1 MYMYIPV
8 IIIMYLDIYMH
19 GILIMMYVY
28 IKINMYIY
36 VCVGGAG
43 KTGKAVI
50 LKDWNESSFV
60 SGALYCMYHIVL
72 RVQLKFG
79 IEECNRCDLVC
90 YGQDHQVSF
99 GSRWKGNLC
108 YGGFSL

>member
-1 MYMYIPV
+1 
-8 IIIMYLDIYMH
+8 MYLDIYVH

-60 SGALYCMYHIVL
+60 SGALYCIT
-72 RVQLKFG
+72 
-79 IEECNRCDLVC
+79 
-90 YGQDHQVSF
+90 
-99 GSRWKGNLC
+99 
-108 YGGFSL
+108 